1 MSPPRKCLQY
11 AMWTMAMSLSA
22 HFESMRETLYT
33 ETRQMLERLDLYENS
48 MQNVDIEQAQAW
60 ILVTFYEFLRTNY
73 RRGWISSGRVFRL
86 VQLLKLHELEDQ
98 STCIESETL
107 SSSCIATEE
116 KRRTFW
122 VAYCLDRFVSVWN
135 GWPLTLTEEVV

>member
-1 MSPPRKCLQY
+1 
-11 AMWTMAMSLSA
+11 MSLSA

-48 MQNVDIEQAQAW
+48 MLDVDVEQAQAW
-60 ILVTFYEFLRTNY
+60 ILITCHEFLRTNY

-86 VQLLKLHELEDQ
+86 VQLLKLHELENQ
-98 STCIESETL
+98 SDVMVPETPGC
-107 SSSCIATEE
+107 SCTATEE
-116 KRRTFW
+116 KRSTFW

-135 GWPLTLTEEVV
+135 GWPLTFTEDVVWFS